1 MEVERLPAYDGISRE
16 SYLIAVVAQSA
27 PTMIEHRT
35 GVVMSL
41 HVGECGIVY
50 PPDVAQPRKFLVVVP
65 LLPVEP
71 PEVDAVTF
79 HGSENLVVPSL
90 HESLGGSV
98 PCDVLLLGRIHAH
111 PSRHVVIS
119 FFIILY
125 HI

>member
-1 MEVERLPAYDGISRE
+1 MSADVVAPITVEHVGGGGVVVRLEVERFPADDGIARE

-27 PTMIEHRT
+27 PTVIQHGS
-35 GVVMSL
+35 GVVMTL

-50 PPDVAQPRKFLVVVP
+50 PPGVAQTRKFLVVFP

-90 HESLGGSV
+90 HESL
-98 PCDVLLLGRIHAH
+98 
-111 PSRHVVIS
+111 
-119 FFIILY
+119 
-125 HI
+125 